1 MKTFAI
7 SIIDERQSDRTEK
20 IMIVTKFGGTSM
32 ASAEQFKKVKSIIDA
47 NPARQV
53 VVVSAPGKKTS
64 DDIKITDLLYTLYT
78 HLQYGVPYGD
88 LWAMIEG
95 RYFEIARDLNLDC
108 DIASE
113 LARIKSQLKKG
124 MDQNYLIS
132 RGEYLAAKLMSSYLG
147 FDFVDAKDIIRFTYS
162 GTVDIERSEQNAKRA
177 FSRQGGIVVP
187 GFYGSYPNGD
197 ICLFSRGGSD
207 ITGSYLARFL
217 DAKIYENWTDVPG
230 TLAADPRIVE
240 NPKTIAQIT
249 YTELRELS
257 YMGANVLHE
266 DSISPVQEKNI
277 SINIKNTNEPSCP
290 GTIIKREC
298 NDDSSIIT
306 GISGKKDFVSFDILK
321 DHMSTEI
328 GFTRRVLE
336 IFENYKINVEHIP
349 TGIDSVSVIV
359 SGASVAG
366 SMYDI
371 VSNIETELGAKVR
384 AKKELALIA
393 IVGRNMV
400 GKNGICARI
409 FASLSAVGINIKMI
423 AQPPD
428 ETNIIVGVDN
438 NNYKKAIKA
447 LYDDFKSVDWI

>member
-1 MKTFAI
+1 
-7 SIIDERQSDRTEK
+7 
-20 IMIVTKFGGTSM
+20 MIVTKFGGTSM
-32 ASAEQFKKVKSIIDA
+32 ASADQFRKVKSIIDG

-53 VVVSAPGKKTS
+53 VVVSAAGKKDS
-64 DDIKITDLLYTLYT
+64 KDIKITDLLYTLHT
-78 HLQYGVPYGD
+78 HLIYGVPYGD
-88 LWAMIEG
+88 IWGMIEG
-95 RYFEIARDLNLDC
+95 RYLEIARELELDC
-108 DIASE
+108 NIEAE
-113 LARIKSQLKKG
+113 LAKIKGELNKNI
-124 MDQNYLIS
+124 DLNYLIS
-132 RGEYLAAKLMSSYLG
+132 RGEYLSARLMSAYLG

-162 GTVDIERSEQNAKRA
+162 GTVDVESSEARTKKA
-177 FSRQGGIVVP
+177 FSSHGNIVVP
-187 GFYGSYPNGD
+187 GFYGSYPNGE

-217 DAKIYENWTDVPG
+217 NARIYENWTDVPG
-230 TLAADPRIVE
+230 TLTADPRIVD

-266 DSISPVQEKNI
+266 DSITPVQEKNI
-277 SINIKNTNEPSCP
+277 SINIRNTNEPSCP

-298 NDDSSIIT
+298 NDDSAVIT

-321 DHMSTEI
+321 DHMSTEV
-328 GFTRRVLE
+328 GFTRRVLG
-336 IFENYKINVEHIP
+336 IFEDYKINVEHIP

-359 SGASVAG
+359 SGSSVG
-366 SMYDI
+366 GNMYDI
-371 VSNIETELGAKVR
+371 VARIENELGARVR

-400 GKNGICARI
+400 GKSGICARI
-409 FASLSAVGINIKMI
+409 FAALSAVGINIKMI

-438 NNYKKAIKA
+438 NNYQKAIKA
-447 LYDDFKSVDWI
+447 LYEDFEKANWI

>member
-1 MKTFAI
+1 
-7 SIIDERQSDRTEK
+7 
-20 IMIVTKFGGTSM
+20 MIVTKFGGTSM
-32 ASAEQFKKVKSIIDA
+32 ASADQFRKVKSIIDE

-53 VVVSAPGKKTS
+53 VVVSAAGKKNS
-64 DDIKITDLLYTLYT
+64 KDIKITDLLYTLHT
-78 HLQYGVPYGD
+78 HLIYGVPYDDIWG
-88 LWAMIEG
+88 MISG
-95 RYFEIARDLNLDC
+95 RYIEIKEELGLDC
-108 DIASE
+108 NIEAELAKIKSE
-113 LARIKSQLKKG
+113 LNKNI
-124 MDQNYLIS
+124 DQNYLIS
-132 RGEYLAAKLMSSYLG
+132 RGEYLSARLMSAYLG

-162 GTVDIERSEQNAKRA
+162 GTVDVESSEARTKKA
-177 FSRQGGIVVP
+177 FSSHGNIVVP

-217 DAKIYENWTDVPG
+217 NARIYENWTDVPG
-230 TLAADPRIVE
+230 TLTADPRIVD
-240 NPKTIAQIT
+240 NPKTISQIT

-266 DSISPVQEKNI
+266 DSITPVQEKNI
-277 SINIKNTNEPSCP
+277 SINIRNTNEPSCP

-298 NDDSSIIT
+298 NDDSAVIT

-328 GFTRRVLE
+328 GFTRRVLG
-336 IFENYKINVEHIP
+336 IFEDYKINVEHIP

-359 SGASVAG
+359 SGSSVG
-366 SMYDI
+366 GNMYDI
-371 VSNIETELGAKVR
+371 VARIEEELGARVR

-409 FASLSAVGINIKMI
+409 FASLSAVGINIKMV

-438 NNYKKAIKA
+438 NNYQKAIKA
-447 LYDDFKSVDWI
+447 LYEDFEKANWI

>member
-1 MKTFAI
+1 
-7 SIIDERQSDRTEK
+7 
-20 IMIVTKFGGTSM
+20 M
-32 ASAEQFKKVKSIIDA
+32 ASAEQFRKVKSIIDE

-53 VVVSAPGKKTS
+53 VVVSAAGKKNS
-64 DDIKITDLLYTLYT
+64 SDIKITDLLYTLHT
-78 HLQYGVPYGD
+78 HLIYGVPYDDIWG
-88 LWAMIEG
+88 MISG
-95 RYFEIARDLNLDC
+95 RYIEIKEELGLDC
-108 DIASE
+108 DIEAE
-113 LARIKSQLKKG
+113 LAKIKGELNKNL
-124 MDQNYLIS
+124 DQNYLIS
-132 RGEYLAAKLMSSYLG
+132 RGEYLSAKLMSAYLG

-162 GTVDIERSEQNAKRA
+162 GTVDIERSEQNAKKA
-177 FSRQGGIVVP
+177 FSRRGNIVVP
-187 GFYGSYPNGD
+187 GFYGSYPNGE

-217 DAKIYENWTDVPG
+217 NARVYENWTDVPG
-230 TLAADPRIVE
+230 TLTADPRIVD
-240 NPKTIAQIT
+240 NPKTISQIT

-266 DSISPVQEKNI
+266 DSITPVQEKNI
-277 SINIKNTNEPSCP
+277 SINIRNTNEPSCP

-298 NDDSSIIT
+298 NDDSALIT

-328 GFTRRVLE
+328 GFTRRVLG
-336 IFENYKINVEHIP
+336 IFEDYKINVEHIP

-359 SGASVAG
+359 SGSSVG
-366 SMYDI
+366 SNMYDI
-371 VSNIETELGAKVR
+371 VARIEEELGAKVR

-400 GKNGICARI
+400 GKNGICARV

-438 NNYKKAIKA
+438 SNYQKAIKA
-447 LYDDFKSVDWI
+447 LYEDFEKANWI

>member
-1 MKTFAI
+1 
-7 SIIDERQSDRTEK
+7 
-20 IMIVTKFGGTSM
+20 MIVTKFGGTSM

-53 VVVSAPGKKTS
+53 VVVSAAGKKNS
-64 DDIKITDLLYTLYT
+64 KDIKITDLLYTLHT
-78 HLQYGVPYGD
+78 HLVYGVPYDDIWG
-88 LWAMIEG
+88 MISG
-95 RYFEIARDLNLDC
+95 RYIEIKEELGLNC
-108 DIASE
+108 DIEAE
-113 LARIKSQLKKG
+113 LAKIKGELNKNL
-124 MDQNYLIS
+124 DQNYLIS
-132 RGEYLAAKLMSSYLG
+132 RGEYLSAKLMSAYLG

-162 GTVDIERSEQNAKRA
+162 GTVDMERSEQNAKKA
-177 FSRQGGIVVP
+177 FSSRGNIVVP
-187 GFYGSYPNGD
+187 GFYGSYPNGE

-217 DAKIYENWTDVPG
+217 NARIYENWTDVPG
-230 TLAADPRIVE
+230 TLTADPRIVD
-240 NPKTIAQIT
+240 NPKTISQIT

-266 DSISPVQEKNI
+266 DSITPVQEKNI
-277 SINIKNTNEPSCP
+277 SINIRNTNEPSCP

-298 NDDSSIIT
+298 NDDSAFIT

-336 IFENYKINVEHIP
+336 IFEDYKINVEHIP
-349 TGIDSVSVIV
+349 TGIDSVSVVV
-359 SGASVAG
+359 SGTSVG
-366 SMYDI
+366 GNMYDI
-371 VSNIETELGAKVR
+371 VARIESELGAKVR

-400 GKNGICARI
+400 GKSGICARI
-409 FASLSAVGINIKMI
+409 FASLSAAGINIKMI

-438 NNYKKAIKA
+438 SNYQKAIRA
-447 LYDDFKSVDWI
+447 LYEDFEKANWI

>member
-1 MKTFAI
+1 
-7 SIIDERQSDRTEK
+7 
-20 IMIVTKFGGTSM
+20 MIVTKFGGTSM
-32 ASAEQFKKVKSIIDA
+32 ASAEQFKKVKSIIDE

-53 VVVSAPGKKTS
+53 VVVSAAGKKNS
-64 DDIKITDLLYTLYT
+64 SDIKITDLLYTLHT
-78 HLQYGVPYGD
+78 HLVYGVPYDDIWG
-88 LWAMIEG
+88 MIAG
-95 RYFEIARDLNLDC
+95 RYIEIRDELGLDC
-108 DIASE
+108 DIEADLKKIQKE
-113 LARIKSQLKKG
+113 LGKG

-132 RGEYLAAKLMSSYLG
+132 RGEYLSAKLMSSYLG
-147 FDFVDAKDIIRFTYS
+147 FDFVDAKDIIRFTYG
-162 GTVDIERSEQNAKRA
+162 GTVDMERSEQNAKKA
-177 FSRQGGIVVP
+177 FSSRGKIVVP
-187 GFYGSYPNGD
+187 GFYGSYPNGE

-217 DAKIYENWTDVPG
+217 NARVYENWTDVPG
-230 TLAADPRIVE
+230 TLTADPRIVD
-240 NPKTIAQIT
+240 NPKTISQIT

-266 DSISPVQEKNI
+266 DSITPVQEKNI
-277 SINIKNTNEPSCP
+277 SINIRNTNEPSCP

-298 NDDSSIIT
+298 NDDSAVIT

-336 IFENYKINVEHIP
+336 IFEDYKINVEHIP
-349 TGIDSVSVIV
+349 TGIDSVSVVV
-359 SGASVAG
+359 SGTSVG
-366 SMYDI
+366 SNMYDI
-371 VSNIETELGAKVR
+371 VARIESELGARVR

-409 FASLSAVGINIKMI
+409 FASLSAAGINIKMI

-438 NNYKKAIKA
+438 SNYKKAIRA
-447 LYDDFKSVDWI
+447 LYEDFEKANWI

>member
-1 MKTFAI
+1 
-7 SIIDERQSDRTEK
+7 
-20 IMIVTKFGGTSM
+20 MIVTKFGGTSM
-32 ASAEQFKKVKSIIDA
+32 ASAEQFRKVKSIIDE

-53 VVVSAPGKKTS
+53 VVVSAAGKKNS
-64 DDIKITDLLYTLYT
+64 NDIKITDLLYTLHT
-78 HLQYGVPYGD
+78 HLVYGVPYDDIWG
-88 LWAMIEG
+88 MIAG
-95 RYFEIARDLNLDC
+95 RYIEIAKELELDC
-108 DIASE
+108 DIEAD
-113 LARIKSQLKKG
+113 LKKIKNELG
-124 MDQNYLIS
+124 KNIDQNYLIS
-132 RGEYLAAKLMSSYLG
+132 RGEYLSAKLMSAYLG
-147 FDFVDAKDIIRFTYS
+147 FDFVDSKDLIRFTYS
-162 GTVDIERSEQNAKRA
+162 GTVDVERSEQNTKKA
-177 FSRQGGIVVP
+177 FSRRGKIVVP
-187 GFYGSYPNGD
+187 GFYGAYPNGE

-217 DAKIYENWTDVPG
+217 NARVYENWTDVPG
-230 TLAADPRIVE
+230 TLTADPRIVD
-240 NPKTIAQIT
+240 NPKTISQIT

-266 DSISPVQEKNI
+266 DSITPVQEKNI
-277 SINIKNTNEPSCP
+277 SINIRNTNEPSCP

-298 NDDSSIIT
+298 NDDSTLIT

-336 IFENYKINVEHIP
+336 IFEDYKINVEHIP

-359 SGASVAG
+359 SGTSVG
-366 SMYDI
+366 SNMYDI
-371 VSNIETELGAKVR
+371 VARIESELGARVN

-400 GKNGICARI
+400 GKSGICARV

-438 NNYKKAIKA
+438 SNYKKAIKA
-447 LYDDFKSVDWI
+447 LYEDFEKANWI

>member
-1 MKTFAI
+1 
-7 SIIDERQSDRTEK
+7 
-20 IMIVTKFGGTSM
+20 
-32 ASAEQFKKVKSIIDA
+32 
-47 NPARQV
+47 
-53 VVVSAPGKKTS
+53 
-64 DDIKITDLLYTLYT
+64 
-78 HLQYGVPYGD
+78 
-88 LWAMIEG
+88 MIEG

-277 SINIKNTNEPSCP
+277 SINI
-290 GTIIKREC
+290 
-298 NDDSSIIT
+298 
-306 GISGKKDFVSFDILK
+306 
-321 DHMSTEI
+321 
-328 GFTRRVLE
+328 
-336 IFENYKINVEHIP
+336 IFNY
-349 TGIDSVSVIV
+349 
-359 SGASVAG
+359 
-366 SMYDI
+366 
-371 VSNIETELGAKVR
+371 
-384 AKKELALIA
+384 
-393 IVGRNMV
+393 
-400 GKNGICARI
+400 
-409 FASLSAVGINIKMI
+409 
-423 AQPPD
+423 
-428 ETNIIVGVDN
+428 
-438 NNYKKAIKA
+438 
-447 LYDDFKSVDWI
+447 